1 MRTGGDGAAGF
12 VGAGFACSRGATSNV
27 ATSWTRM
34 RPSGSCVATC
44 AKSIPFSRA
53 SLRAA
58 GEAIGRSAT
67 DVLSVA
73 AAATG
78 CSAFS
83 SAFGVSFGASCD
95 VCVTAGVGASPP
107 AEMTAIV
114 SPTRTVSPSAAITSV
129 NVPASSDGTSML
141 TLSVSSSTMASPFS
155 TWSPG
160 CLSHVATVPSVMDS
174 ANSGTLI
181 SITMSS
187 PLTYLRSFWYVLVP
201 AAAETA
207 SREIASRMMRACSCL
222 WAVGFPSAG
231 LERRRRPT

>member
-1 MRTGGDGAAGF
+1 MTADISISLNVVNIAAVCWTSTRRFAIVFRRRDILIRSSGFPGAAAGAGAGVAGF

-27 ATSWTRM
+27 ATSCTRI

-44 AKSIPFSRA
+44 AKSIPLSRA

-83 SAFGVSFGASCD
+83 SAFGVSFGVSCT
-95 VCVTAGVGASPP
+95 VSAAAGFGASPP

-155 TWSPG
+155 T
-160 CLSHVATVPSVMDS
+160 
-174 ANSGTLI
+174 
-181 SITMSS
+181 
-187 PLTYLRSFWYVLVP
+187 
-201 AAAETA
+201 
-207 SREIASRMMRACSCL
+207 
-222 WAVGFPSAG
+222 
-231 LERRRRPT
+231 